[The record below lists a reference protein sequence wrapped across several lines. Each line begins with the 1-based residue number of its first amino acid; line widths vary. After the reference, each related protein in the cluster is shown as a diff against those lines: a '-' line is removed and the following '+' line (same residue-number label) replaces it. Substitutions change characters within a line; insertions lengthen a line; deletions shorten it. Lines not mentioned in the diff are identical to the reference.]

1 MSAGLFREFG
11 FLSVLFRA
19 AILCCQTVVV
29 GGIIF
34 LLVIV
39 RAPQF
44 RQAAWLRPARR
55 MIRWGALGF
64 AVSQLFFV
72 TINIR
77 VLTSSTDLSVRD
89 ILGANFVIAGL
100 LGIAAG
106 LVLFFWPGGLLGRV
120 SFFALIPAAAMIAAV
135 VMTSHAASRMED
147 RFALISITTVHY
159 LATAAWIGGVIS
171 LMLVMKNV
179 DDLEILAPVSARFSR
194 LAQVSVLILLLAGLS
209 LSLWFVGSWSALYGT
224 SYGIMVVTKAI
235 FLGCLLLLGAA
246 NYFLVR
252 AIGKRSS
259 DADRKISL
267 IRFAEVE
274 IGIGLT
280 VILAAASL
288 SSQPPGVDL
297 PEDRVTLQEIVTRYS
312 PRMPQFTSP
321 PVKAVAKSSKE
332 ERRQASAAGRKVP
345 SSFVPGD
352 SGFGIDTPDDM
363 AWSEYNHAWAGVVV
377 FVMGILALLSRSRY
391 FAWAKIWPLMLLGLA
406 VFLFLRSDPENW
418 PIGPN
423 GFWESFGGA
432 GVLQHRIAVVLII
445 VFAIFQWRVETNRV
459 QSRAAALV
467 FPAVGALGG
476 VVLLTHT
483 HGLTNVKQQLFVE
496 LSHTALAIFAVI
508 AGWSRWLELRLPS
521 ENPTRKYLSSV
532 WPVCFMLIGLILMD
546 YHESD
551 LSSYNLDFQRTLYA
565 GKGTV
570 GSITP
575 SLSHCEVSAA

>member
-1 MSAGLFREFG
+1 MSPELIESFG
-11 FLSVLFRA
+11 FLSVLLRA
-19 AILCCQTVVV
+19 AILCCQTVAV

-34 LLVIV
+34 LLFIA

-44 RQAAWLRPARR
+44 RREAWLRPAWRV
-55 MIRWGALGF
+55 IRWGALGF
-64 AVSQLFFV
+64 AVSQLLFV
-72 TINIR
+72 TINILI
-77 VLTSSTDLSVRD
+77 LTSTTDLSVRD

-106 LVLFFWPGGLLGRV
+106 LALFFRPGGLLGRAG
-120 SFFALIPAAAMIAAV
+120 FFALIPAAAMIAAA
-135 VMTSHAASRMED
+135 VMASHAASRMED
-147 RFALISITTVHY
+147 RLALISITTAHY

-171 LMLVMKNV
+171 LLLVMKNV

-209 LSLWFVGSWSALYGT
+209 LSFWFVGSWSALYGT

-235 FLGCLLLLGAA
+235 FLGCLLLLGAV

-259 DADRKISL
+259 DADTKISL
-267 IRFAEVE
+267 VRFAEVE

-280 VILAAASL
+280 VILVAASL
-288 SSQPPGVDL
+288 TSQPPGVDL
-297 PEDRVTLQEIVTRYS
+297 PHDRVTLPEIVARYS
-312 PRMPQFTSP
+312 PRVPQFTSP
-321 PVKAVAKSSKE
+321 PMKAVAKSSKE
-332 ERRQASAAGRKVP
+332 ERRRASAEGRNLSSLYP
-345 SSFVPGD
+345 GASSFWND
-352 SGFGIDTPDDM
+352 SPEDI

-391 FAWAKIWPLMLLGLA
+391 FAWAKIWPLIFLGLA

-423 GFWESFGGA
+423 GFWESFESTD
-432 GVLQHRIAVVLII
+432 VVQHRIAVVLIT

-459 QSRAAALV
+459 HSHAAALV
-467 FPAVGALGG
+467 FPVVCALGG
-476 VVLLTHT
+476 VVLLTHM
-483 HGLTNVKQQLFVE
+483 HAPTNLKQQLLVE

-508 AGWSRWLELRLPS
+508 AGWSRWLELRIPS
-521 ENPTRKYLSSV
+521 ENPTRKYLAWI
-532 WPVCFMLIGLILMD
+532 WPVCFILIGVILMD

-551 LSSYNLDFQRTLYA
+551 LSRYA
-565 GKGTV
+565 L
-570 GSITP
+570 IFR
-575 SLSHCEVSAA
+575 

>member
-1 MSAGLFREFG
+1 
-11 FLSVLFRA
+11 
-19 AILCCQTVVV
+19 
-29 GGIIF
+29 
-34 LLVIV
+34 
-39 RAPQF
+39 
-44 RQAAWLRPARR
+44 
-55 MIRWGALGF
+55 
-64 AVSQLFFV
+64 
-72 TINIR
+72 
-77 VLTSSTDLSVRD
+77 
-89 ILGANFVIAGL
+89 LGANFVIAGL

-106 LVLFFWPGGLLGRV
+106 LALFFWPGSVHVRASL
-120 SFFALIPAAAMIAAV
+120 FALIPAAAMIAAA

-147 RFALISITTVHY
+147 RFALISITAAHY
-159 LATAAWIGGVIS
+159 LATAAWIGGVIP
-171 LMLVMKNV
+171 LLLVMKYV
-179 DDLEILAPVSARFSR
+179 DDLEILAPVSKRFSR
-194 LAQVSVLILLLAGLS
+194 LAQVSVLVLLLAGLI
-209 LSLWFVGSWSALYGT
+209 LSLRFVGSWSALYGT

-259 DADRKISL
+259 DVDAKISL

-297 PEDRVTLQEIVTRYS
+297 PRDRVTLPEIVARYS

-321 PVKAVAKSSKE
+321 PVKAVAKSSKDD
-332 ERRQASAAGRKVP
+332 RRRASAAGRTVP

-352 SGFGIDTPDDM
+352 SGFGTDTPDDI

-377 FVMGILALLSRSRY
+377 FVMGIFALLCRSRY

-406 VFLFLRSDPENW
+406 VFLLLRSDPENW

-423 GFWESFGGA
+423 GFWESFNSTD
-432 GVLQHRIAVVLII
+432 VLQHRIAVVLII

-459 QSRAAALV
+459 HSHAAALV
-467 FPAVGALGG
+467 FPVVGALGG

-483 HGLTNVKQQLFVE
+483 HGLSNVKAQLLVE

-521 ENPTRKYLSSV
+521 ENPTRKYLAWV
-532 WPVCFMLIGLILMD
+532 WPVCFIVIGVILMD

-551 LSSYNLDFQRTLYA
+551 LSSYNLIFR
-565 GKGTV
+565 
-570 GSITP
+570 
-575 SLSHCEVSAA
+575 

>member
-1 MSAGLFREFG
+1 MSAELLGAYG
-11 FLSVLFRA
+11 FLSVLLRA
-19 AILCCQTVVV
+19 AILCCQTVAV

-34 LLVIV
+34 LLIIA

-44 RQAAWLRPARR
+44 RREAWLRPACRV
-55 MIRWGALGF
+55 IRWAALGF

-72 TINIR
+72 TINIL
-77 VLTSSTDLSVRD
+77 VLTSSTDLSVRE

-106 LVLFFWPGGLLGRV
+106 LALFFWPGGLLGRA
-120 SFFALIPAAAMIAAV
+120 SFFALIPGAAMIAAA

-171 LMLVMKNV
+171 LLLVMKNV

-209 LSLWFVGSWSALYGT
+209 LSLWLVGSWSALYGT

-259 DADRKISL
+259 DADTKISL
-267 IRFAEVE
+267 VRFAEVE

-288 SSQPPGVDL
+288 TSQPPGVDL
-297 PEDRVTLQEIVTRYS
+297 PQDRVTLQEIVARYS

-321 PVKAVAKSSKE
+321 PVKVVAKSAKE
-332 ERRQASAAGRKVP
+332 ERRRASAAGRKVP
-345 SSFVPGD
+345 SSFVPGA
-352 SGFGIDTPDDM
+352 SGFGNDTPDDI

-377 FVMGILALLSRSRY
+377 FVVGILALLSRSRY
-391 FAWAKIWPLMLLGLA
+391 FAWAKIWPLMFLGLA

-418 PIGPN
+418 PLGPN
-423 GFWESFGGA
+423 GFWESFDSA
-432 GVLQHRIAVVLII
+432 DVLQHRIAVVLII
-445 VFAIFQWRVETNRV
+445 VFAIFQWRVETNHV
-459 QSRAAALV
+459 HSHAAALV
-467 FPAVGALGG
+467 FPVVGALGG

-483 HGLTNVKQQLFVE
+483 HGLSNAKEQLLVE

-508 AGWSRWLELRLPS
+508 AGWSRLLELRLPS
-521 ENPTRKYLSSV
+521 ENPTRKYLAWV
-532 WPVCFMLIGLILMD
+532 WPVCFILIGVILMD

-551 LSSYNLDFQRTLYA
+551 LSSYNLIFR
-565 GKGTV
+565 
-570 GSITP
+570 
-575 SLSHCEVSAA
+575 

>member
-1 MSAGLFREFG
+1 MLAELFRAFG
-11 FLSVLFRA
+11 SLSLLLRA
-19 AILCCQTVVV
+19 AILCCQTVAV

-34 LLVIV
+34 LLVIA

-44 RQAAWLRPARR
+44 RRESWLRPARR
-55 MIRWGALGF
+55 VIRWGALGF
-64 AVSQLFFV
+64 AISQLFFV
-72 TINIR
+72 TINIL
-77 VLTSSTDLSVRD
+77 VLTFSTDLSVRD

-106 LVLFFWPGGLLGRV
+106 LALFFWPGGLLGRP
-120 SFFALIPAAAMIAAV
+120 SFFALLPAAAMIAST

-147 RFALISITTVHY
+147 RFALVSITTVHY

-171 LMLVMKNV
+171 LLIVMKNV
-179 DDLEILAPVSARFSR
+179 DDLEILAPVSGRFSR
-194 LAQVSVLILLLAGLS
+194 LAQVSVSILLLAGLS
-209 LSLWFVGSWSALYGT
+209 LSFWFVGSWSALYGT

-252 AIGKRSS
+252 TIGKRAS
-259 DADRKISL
+259 DAGTKISL
-267 IRFAEVE
+267 VRFAEVE

-288 SSQPPGVDL
+288 TSQPPGVDL
-297 PEDRVTLQEIVTRYS
+297 PQDRVTFQEIVARYA

-321 PVKAVAKSSKE
+321 PVKAVAKSSKD
-332 ERRQASAAGRKVP
+332 ERRRARAAGRSVP
-345 SSFVPGD
+345 SSFVPGE
-352 SGFGIDTPDDM
+352 SGFGTDTPDDM
-363 AWSEYNHAWAGVVV
+363 AWSEYNHAWAGLVV

-391 FAWAKIWPLMLLGLA
+391 FAWAKVWPLIFLGLA

-418 PIGPN
+418 PLGPN
-423 GFWESFGGA
+423 GFWESFDSA
-432 GVLQHRIAVVLII
+432 DVLQHRIAVVLII

-459 QSRAAALV
+459 HSHAAALV
-467 FPAVGALGG
+467 FPVVGALGG

-483 HGLTNVKQQLFVE
+483 HGLTNVKEQLLVE

-521 ENPTRKYLSSV
+521 ANPMRKYLAWI
-532 WPVCFMLIGLILMD
+532 WPVCFILIGVILMD

-551 LSSYNLDFQRTLYA
+551 LSSYNLTFR
-565 GKGTV
+565 
-570 GSITP
+570 
-575 SLSHCEVSAA
+575 